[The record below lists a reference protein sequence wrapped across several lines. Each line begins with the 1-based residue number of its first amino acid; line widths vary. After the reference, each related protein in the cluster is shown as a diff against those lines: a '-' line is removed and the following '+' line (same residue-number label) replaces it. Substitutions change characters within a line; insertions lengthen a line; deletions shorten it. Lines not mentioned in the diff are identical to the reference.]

1 MQPSFGGNGVTGSVA
16 DRINQMR
23 SRSGLDSLQPDAIDE
38 VIYSAQKD
46 SDAGDGPYSDAE
58 TVQYDDYIGEDQSFD
73 PHPPIRHAT
82 QMSLGDSESNLSLD
96 QPPGAQQTVGTM
108 PVPGAQQP
116 VGLMRDKLPVFATK
130 KWYLW
135 NFIAPLPYFAY
146 TAYQFRNSS
155 ILASQCKGDY
165 SSEACTADRLISQSE
180 LDYDAPAAGTP
191 KDVFNLY
198 RKEALWALIWSGI
211 GGSITGYHAHKR
223 GSSAKSVAMY
233 GAFGASIPLAGISL
247 SLMQGFPKYNKP
259 GQTKRSKK

>member
-23 SRSGLDSLQPDAIDE
+23 SRSGLDPLQPDAIDE
-38 VIYSAQKD
+38 AAYSAQKD
-46 SDAGDGPYSDAE
+46 SDAGDGLYSDAE
-58 TVQYDDYIGEDQSFD
+58 TVQYEDYMGEDHSFD
-73 PHPPIRHAT
+73 PPPPRPLAPA
-82 QMSLGDSESNLSLD
+82 MSLGDSEPSV
-96 QPPGAQQTVGTM
+96 QM
-108 PVPGAQQP
+108 PVPGATQP
-116 VGLMRDKLPVFATK
+116 PGLMRDNLPVFATK
-130 KWYLW
+130 KWYIW

-146 TAYQFRNSS
+146 TAYQFRNNAA
-155 ILASQCKGDY
+155 LAAQCKGDY

-211 GGSITGYHAHKR
+211 GGSITGYHAYKR
-223 GSSAKSVAMY
+223 GSSTKSVALY
-233 GAFGASIPLAGISL
+233 GAFGASIPLAGIAL